1 LRQGRRPDHRR
12 RVLQEGFI
20 GSGQIKVD
28 SKKVKAETLDG
39 RYCSRNKCKVFEQII
54 CANN

>member
-1 LRQGRRPDHRR
+1 MAPSLS
-12 RVLQEGFI
+12 EGFI

-39 RYCSRNKCKVFEQII
+39 LYCSRNKCKVFEQII